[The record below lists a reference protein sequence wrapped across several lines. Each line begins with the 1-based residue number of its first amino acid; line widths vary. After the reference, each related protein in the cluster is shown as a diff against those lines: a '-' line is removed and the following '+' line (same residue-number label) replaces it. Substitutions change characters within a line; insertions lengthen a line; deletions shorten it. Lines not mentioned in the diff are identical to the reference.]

1 MNLLNR
7 VRKIGIIG
15 GGIGGLFLTS
25 SIIRFWDN
33 YPDIYIFDPRFDER
47 GPARTSRTSGLVYQ
61 GWGGSY
67 GIPHVDPSIIAHKI
81 DAITFHKEDQQVHV
95 PDPLG
100 RKICII
106 NRNPVW
112 RDGQLIPSMY
122 QHIQRYISQHDRI
135 HLFPF
140 TVDDIAFPQGSNNR
154 FIILCTDHDGKIHQ
168 EAVDGVVFT
177 TLPPKMKE
185 TLSKRI
191 RYKPPQTLPGAIFD
205 VSLEK
210 GTWLP
215 EYQALHKFF
224 VGGGQI
230 HTIDLIP
237 RPDMLTVMTLG
248 KGATLRRLY
257 RSIEKNPHIQR
268 YLPDKWR
275 TCVIEGSA
283 RDLSVPISPAKNVV
297 ADGLAGLGGQAFGEF
312 LINGGLYSNL
322 WAAEL
327 LAKAL
332 KKSGFRK
339 QGLERMY
346 SAKVMKALRFQNF
359 IGKSLY
365 LLSDRFIL
373 PSSRVS
379 SLFLKRIIA
388 EKELSPEKR
397 LLMRFAWDILIGE
410 EPFSRVLVRLLQ
422 GFAGKTS
429 RPVASDWGPGHA
441 N

>member
-1 MNLLNR
+1 MNVLNR
-7 VRKIGIIG
+7 IGKIGIIG

-25 SIIRFWDN
+25 SIVRFWDN

-47 GPARTSRTSGLVYQ
+47 GSARTSRTSGLVYQ
-61 GWGGSY
+61 GWAGSY

-81 DAITFHKEDQQVHV
+81 DTITFHKVDQRVHV
-95 PDPLG
+95 SDPLG

-112 RDGQLIPSMY
+112 RDGKHIPSMY
-122 QHIQRYISQHDRI
+122 QHIQRYISQYERI
-135 HLFPF
+135 HFSPF
-140 TVDDIAFPQGSNNR
+140 VVDNIVFPQGSNNS
-154 FIILCTDHDGKIHQ
+154 FVILGTDYDGKTHQ
-168 EAVDGVVFT
+168 ETVDGVVFT
-177 TLPPKMKE
+177 TLPPKMRE
-185 TLSKRI
+185 TLTRTI
-191 RYKPPQTLPGAIFD
+191 GYRPPQTLPGAIFD
-205 VSLEK
+205 ISLK
-210 GTWLP
+210 TGAWLP

-237 RPDMLTVMTLG
+237 RRDMLTVMTLG

-257 RSIEKNPHIQR
+257 RSIETNPNIQR

-275 TCVIEGSA
+275 TCIVEGSA
-283 RDLSVPISPAKNVV
+283 RDLSVPISPARNVV

-332 KKSGFRK
+332 EKSGFRK
-339 QGLERMY
+339 EGLERMY

-359 IGKSLY
+359 IGQSLY
-365 LLSDRFIL
+365 LLTDRFIL
-373 PSSRVS
+373 PSSRLS
-379 SLFLKRIIA
+379 SLFLQRVIA
-388 EKELSPEKR
+388 EKELFPEKR
-397 LLMRFAWDILIGE
+397 IVTRFAWDILIGE
-410 EPFSRVLVRLLQ
+410 EPFSRVLVRLFQ
-422 GFAGKTS
+422 GFAGKTC
-429 RPVASDWGPGHA
+429 RPTASKWWS
-441 N
+441 

>member
-1 MNLLNR
+1 MSPLDR
-7 VRKIGIIG
+7 IGKIGIIG

-25 SIIRFWDN
+25 SIVRFWNN

-61 GWGGSY
+61 GWAGSY

-81 DAITFHKEDQQVHV
+81 DTITFHKEDQQVDI

-122 QHIQRYISQHDRI
+122 QHIQRCISRHDRI
-135 HLFPF
+135 HFVPY
-140 TVDDIAFPQGSNNR
+140 TVDDIAFPQNSNNR
-154 FIILCTDHDGKIHQ
+154 FTILCTDHDGRMHQ

-191 RYKPPQTLPGAIFD
+191 GYRPPQTLPGAIFD
-205 VSLEK
+205 ISLET

-215 EYQALHKFF
+215 EYQTLHKFF
-224 VGGGQI
+224 VGGGKI

-237 RPDMLTVMTLG
+237 RRDMLTVMTLG
-248 KGATLRRLY
+248 KGATLSRLY
-257 RSIEKNPHIQR
+257 RSVEKNRHIQK

-275 TCVIEGSA
+275 TYVVEGSA

-297 ADGLAGLGGQAFGEF
+297 SDGLAGLGGQAFGEF

-332 KKSGFRK
+332 KESSFRK
-339 QGLERMY
+339 DGLERLY
-346 SAKVMKALRFQNF
+346 AAKVMKALRFQNS

-365 LLSDRFIL
+365 LFTDRFIL
-373 PSSRVS
+373 PSSRLS
-379 SLFLKRIIA
+379 SLFLRRVVA
-388 EKELSPEKR
+388 EKQLSPEKR
-397 LLMRFAWDILIGE
+397 LFTRFAWDMLIGE
-410 EPFSRVLVRLLQ
+410 EPFSRVSVRLLQ
-422 GFAGKTS
+422 GFAGRTC
-429 RPVASDWGPGHA
+429 RPAAKPS
-441 N
+441 